1 MKSKRI
7 KYYRIASSE
16 AQDIVESC
24 EVCSSS
30 ISGPPGHSRI
40 PSSALR
46 VSSELYSLFR
56 DVGNEALSR
65 KEKLPK

>member
-1 MKSKRI
+1 MSKSI
-7 KYYRIASSE
+7 KYYPLASSE

-30 ISGPPGHSRI
+30 ISGLPGHSRI

-46 VSSELYSLFR
+46 VSSELYPLFR
-56 DVGNEALSR
+56 DVGSEALSG